1 MAEIE
6 LAISKSRVQFV
17 TLHYS
22 FWAEIWC
29 IFLGCIFVGVF
40 TFFCFPPFFV
50 THADTTTATTSVC
63 KIAKD
68 AVHVKKKVCVASVAS
83 SYIFSIFSFSPLLW
97 PCLLHAVSPLQ
108 FSSHLVSLKH
118 MPYISLHNYYATLL
132 LIPSCFHRT
141 KFNFT
146 WVTLLL
152 YALGQSVV

>member
-68 AVHVKKKVCVASVAS
+68 TVHVKKKSVLHQLHLLT
-83 SYIFSIFSFSPLLW
+83 FFPSFLSLP
-97 PCLLHAVSPLQ
+97 
-108 FSSHLVSLKH
+108 FYGLVSFTQFLRCNSRLISSPWNICLTY
-118 MPYISLHNYYATLL
+118 PYIIITLL
-132 LIPSCFHRT
+132 FYLYQVVFIVRNLISPE
-141 KFNFT
+141 
-146 WVTLLL
+146 
-152 YALGQSVV
+152 